1 MPAPKYNNR
10 SWTLY
15 FPSDEDMTRWKEYA
29 KKAAL
34 PLSHWIYETVEAHL
48 AEDSSLRL
56 DLIRE
61 TDQSREELAKL
72 RRDLKDKS
80 ATIEKMETEL
90 FRLRHQ
96 TLLQP
101 ITNDSNQFGEELI
114 TLLKTGRNW
123 HGSELL
129 KALGIDP
136 RNSDAMT
143 IILRQLQTLQDLK
156 LVQEGTK
163 GWRWVG

>member
-1 MPAPKYNNR
+1 MPGPKYTNR

-15 FPSDEDMTRWKEYA
+15 FPSEEDLKRWQE
-29 KKAAL
+29 KARAAQI
-34 PLSHWIYETVEAHL
+34 PFSHWIFETVEAHL
-48 AEDSSLRL
+48 TEDSAPRI

-80 ATIEKMETEL
+80 AAIEKMETEL
-90 FRLRHQ
+90 FQLRHHSFLKP
-96 TLLQP
+96 TSKDL
-101 ITNDSNQFGEELI
+101 DHYSEELI

-123 HGSELL
+123 HNNDLL

-136 RNSDAMT
+136 KNSDAMT
-143 IILRQLQTLQDLK
+143 IVTRQLQSLQDLK
-156 LVQEGTK
+156 LVKEGTK
-163 GWRWVG
+163 GWRWIG